1 MRKNEQREALANF
14 LRQHRASLSP
24 DSVGLPPGTHRRTP
38 GLRREEVAHL
48 ANIGFSWY
56 VELEQGR
63 DVHPSAQVLES
74 LAQVLRLT
82 PNERRHLFLLA
93 GQALPP
99 QSHPGE
105 ETISPVLQHLLDDL
119 NPMPAYVL
127 GRRLDY
133 LAWNKAAD
141 GVFAISAASS
151 ASSPHARNLI
161 WRLFM
166 HQSIRRIVPEWERK
180 VRGALAEFRAAR
192 ACYPG
197 DMGFGEL
204 IEELNQVSPEFC
216 RCWQEHEV
224 SRSLDGRK
232 ILEHPVAGHLE
243 FEHGRS
249 RFPTIPISKSR
260 STHHLWRHARSC
272 NHFCRSIQGGAR
284 MANSRSSPSWPSFN
298 RARGKE
304 PGCFPALFAPS
315 ARSFAAGET
324 LPERFLF

>member
-1 MRKNEQREALANF
+1 MQKNEQREALAAF
-14 LRQHRASLSP
+14 LRKHRASLSP
-24 DSVGLPPGTHRRTP
+24 NSVGLPPGPHRRTP

-74 LAQVLRLT
+74 LAQALKLT

-105 ETISPVLQHLLDDL
+105 ETISPELQHLLDDL

-133 LAWNKAAD
+133 LAWNKAAAF
-141 GVFAISAASS
+141 VFAIGAS
-151 ASSPHARNLI
+151 SSPHARNLI
-161 WRLFM
+161 WQLFT
-166 HQSIRRIVPEWERK
+166 QRSLRRMVPEWERK
-180 VRGALAEFRAAR
+180 VCGTLAEFRAAR

-197 DMGFGEL
+197 DVGFEEL
-204 IEELNQVSPEFC
+204 IEELKQVSPEFC
-216 RCWQEHEV
+216 CCWQEHEV

-243 FEHGRS
+243 FEHVTLQV
-249 RFPTIPISKSR
+249 PNDPDLKITVYTPLVE
-260 STHHLWRHARSC
+260 T
-272 NHFCRSIQGGAR
+272 
-284 MANSRSSPSWPSFN
+284 
-298 RARGKE
+298 RAKLHPLLEVHTR
-304 PGCFPALFAPS
+304 
-315 ARSFAAGET
+315 
-324 LPERFLF
+324 